1 MFTTQEKNPVS
12 TIEENVSFE
21 ANFEASESSII
32 PETPNLILSLEKK
45 LIWRFDCLDKKILNL
60 KHVIIKNL
68 PVENQ
73 RFRKKVNDL

>member
-45 LIWRFDCLDKKILNL
+45 LI
-60 KHVIIKNL
+60 
-68 PVENQ
+68 
-73 RFRKKVNDL
+73 